1 MSLKFS
7 LGFWQWTT
15 WDPMIPFGASKFR
28 HPFNSRAVRVSL
40 VNKAGGWI
48 ELSHFGKVMIYGI
61 VDDIGGEVMIYGMI
75 LNFEL

>member
-1 MSLKFS
+1 
-7 LGFWQWTT
+7 
-15 WDPMIPFGASKFR
+15 MIPFGASKLR

-75 LNFEL
+75 LNFELFVFFL